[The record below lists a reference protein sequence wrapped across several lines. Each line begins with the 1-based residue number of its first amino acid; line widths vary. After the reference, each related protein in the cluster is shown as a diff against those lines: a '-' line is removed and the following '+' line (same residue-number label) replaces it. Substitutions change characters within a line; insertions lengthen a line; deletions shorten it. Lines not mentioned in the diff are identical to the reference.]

1 MIEIF
6 NDIEMRNSGLI
17 YNSTFNQIKQL
28 YAMDPELAGE
38 LAISAIE
45 LVLTGDISSNDPM
58 IGLMLEPMRKIN
70 QNNQTKYDNKVE
82 SSKQKKIAEL
92 KLDKVAELLNAGY
105 TQKQIGERLGITQQN
120 VSYRVGVIRT
130 KYPELLQTV
139 QTNFTNST
147 NATNKNVCENTNI
160 LQTKQHFTNGTNS
173 TNKPDFC
180 TNGVVC
186 TDQIQTVQTKSTN
199 TDENVCTS
207 GVSVV
212 KPGEPR
218 RKFSR
223 EENEKNG
230 FDF

>member
-147 NATNKNVCENTNI
+147 NATNKSVCENTNI

-186 TDQIQTVQTKSTN
+186 TDQLQTVQTKSKN

>member
-147 NATNKNVCENTNI
+147 NATNKSVCENTNI

-186 TDQIQTVQTKSTN
+186 TDQLQTVQTKSTN

>member
-130 KYPELLQTV
+130 KYPELLQIV

-147 NATNKNVCENTNI
+147 NATNKSVCENTNI

-186 TDQIQTVQTKSTN
+186 TDQLQTVQTKSTN